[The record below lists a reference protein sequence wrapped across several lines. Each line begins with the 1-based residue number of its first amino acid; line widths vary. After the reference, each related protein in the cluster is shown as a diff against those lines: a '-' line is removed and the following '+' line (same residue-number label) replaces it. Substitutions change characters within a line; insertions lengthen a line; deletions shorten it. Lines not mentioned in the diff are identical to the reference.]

1 MSEAALQGRTNGRII
16 AWSALVAVLTVL
28 NYAGRYATSEETQED
43 VLYQWSSFVGGIVQF
58 GLMLGIVLWI
68 AAGGPARELLALRRP
83 RSWQAALGWAFL
95 LFVLTLVLAAALSP
109 FLDAGEEQGLL
120 PDRWDPSRAAPFVA
134 NAVLIAG
141 FTPIVEELLFRGL
154 GFGLFVRF
162 GLVPAFIAA
171 GVLFGPA
178 HGLVLGL
185 PVLVAFGLC
194 LAFLRWRTGSIYP
207 PILLHAVFNAFAL
220 LAAVTAGGDS

>member
-1 MSEAALQGRTNGRII
+1 VSEAALTGRTYGRIV
-16 AWSALVAVLTVL
+16 AWSALVGVLTVL
-28 NYAGRYATSEETQED
+28 NYVGRYATSEETDDD
-43 VLYQWSSFVGGIVQF
+43 VLYEWSSFVGGLVQF
-58 GLMLGIVLWI
+58 GLMLGIVVWI

-83 RSWQAALGWAFL
+83 RSWPAALGWSFL
-95 LFVLTLVLAAALSP
+95 VLVLTLALAAALSP
-109 FLDAGEEQGLL
+109 FVDAGEEQGLL
-120 PDRWDPSRAAPFVA
+120 PDRWDSSRAAPFVA

-141 FTPIVEELLFRGL
+141 FTPIVEELMFRGL

-162 GLVPAFIAA
+162 GLVAAFVAA

-185 PVLVAFGLC
+185 PLLVAFGLG

-207 PILLHAVFNAFAL
+207 PILLHAVFNAVAL
-220 LAAVTAGGDS
+220 IAAVTAGGES